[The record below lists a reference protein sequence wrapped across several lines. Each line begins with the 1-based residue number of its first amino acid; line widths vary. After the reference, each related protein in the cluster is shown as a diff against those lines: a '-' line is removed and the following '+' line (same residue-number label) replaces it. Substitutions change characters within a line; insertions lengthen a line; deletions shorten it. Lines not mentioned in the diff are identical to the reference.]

1 MQTNQ
6 NLQNAITEYNMEL
19 EKYNVKQTKISGTK
33 IRGLLMQINKLT
45 KEARKE
51 ILEAQKAV
59 PKKPRAK
66 KETVAEAE
74 EDEEH
79 VEKVVAPTPPD
90 NVLSSRIA
98 TNRNP
103 LENLPKS
110 LPAVRFAAINTGTP
124 VINRFEM

>member
-66 KETVAEAE
+66 KETVAE
-74 EDEEH
+74 EDEEL
-79 VEKVVAPTPPD
+79 VEKVVSPTPP
-90 NVLSSRIA
+90 VKVV
-98 TNRNP
+98 
-103 LENLPKS
+103 KS
-110 LPAVRFAAINTGTP
+110 TKSKKKI
-124 VINRFEM
+124 

>member
-1 MQTNQ
+1 
-6 NLQNAITEYNMEL
+6 MEL

-66 KETVAEAE
+66 KETVAK
-74 EDEEH
+74 EDDEL
-79 VEKVVAPTPPD
+79 VEKVVAPTPP
-90 NVLSSRIA
+90 VKA
-98 TNRNP
+98 V
-103 LENLPKS
+103 KS
-110 LPAVRFAAINTGTP
+110 TKSKKKI
-124 VINRFEM
+124 

>member
-74 EDEEH
+74 EDEEL
-79 VEKVVAPTPPD
+79 VEKVVAPTPP
-90 NVLSSRIA
+90 VKA
-98 TNRNP
+98 V
-103 LENLPKS
+103 KS
-110 LPAVRFAAINTGTP
+110 KKTKKI
-124 VINRFEM
+124 